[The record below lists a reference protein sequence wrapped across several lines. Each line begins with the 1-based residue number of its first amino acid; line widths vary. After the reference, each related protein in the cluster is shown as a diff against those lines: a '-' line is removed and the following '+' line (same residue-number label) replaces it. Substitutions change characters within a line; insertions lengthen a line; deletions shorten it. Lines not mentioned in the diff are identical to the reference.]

1 MSVNPQLL
9 YQSLLAETDQ
19 EANQEYEVDPRVA
32 QYALRNTNDDR
43 EVPGFSARVGE
54 FAPPGEEQ
62 NLTGIDQQ
70 EYDTYAVPEIP
81 EPKFVEAKRVVIV
94 DTALRDWTVQQDA
107 YNNVQFSFNAPT
119 AGSSVSNAQ
128 VPFYFNN
135 PVIPYSAYEMP
146 YVPPNQPSPPQVANI
161 KKRSIPSENNNITE
175 YGLLANVYGW
185 RIVKDQN
192 GRIVHFNQVSEPFP
206 PSYTVVYFP
215 VYDSTN
221 SRGARIG
228 VDSVVANTGDVL
240 DQFSTQEQISNVA
253 GIRLLRATLPFRKF
267 DSFPAGTYLNSDPSR
282 TPIAN
287 SVANLFNTFNSEPC
301 IYLGFASL
309 TGNYLGAGQVAQN
322 AFCALVQS
330 NRQAIPANSSTYIN
344 QYQDY
349 YPWGNEEYKFD
360 PPLSYLSNASL
371 VLSNGY
377 GVAFSHL
384 DNINITGIAFGTDLS
399 IGPIP
404 GNTSGALYFPLGL
417 MTFSVLRGTVPSNYV
432 NLCSAFFSSSN
443 LFSTNDI
450 RPGDEI
456 ILYQPAVSNLMSDPS
471 SNPAINAFFQNLL
484 ACNMLVTSVNTAQNL
499 GFTGYPMIEAAY
511 EFTAIPKMT
520 TIESAVNNTQTICAL
535 IQQQQGVSAIY
546 LTPTWNSNTGT
557 CNTSFNPSQQ
567 YAIPI
572 MNRMMQCTY
581 AFEIT
586 TLVPQNDAIPGTIV
600 KETIR

>member
-1 MSVNPQLL
+1 MSEMNPQLL

-32 QYALRNTNDDR
+32 QYALRNTADDQ
-43 EVPGFSARVGE
+43 EIPGFHDRGSGN

-62 NLTGIDQQ
+62 ILTNVDQQ

-81 EPKFVEAKRVVIV
+81 QPKFVESKRVIIV
-94 DTALRDWTVQQDA
+94 DTALRDWTVQPDA

-119 AGSSVSNAQ
+119 ASTTVSNAQ
-128 VPFYFNN
+128 LPFYFNN
-135 PVIPYSAYEMP
+135 PVIPYAAYEMP
-146 YVPPNQPSPPQVANI
+146 YVPPNQASPPQIANI
-161 KKRSIPSENNNITE
+161 KAQQIPSGVSSLNTTQF
-175 YGLLANVYGW
+175 GLLANTYGW
-185 RIVKDQN
+185 RLVKDTFGN
-192 GRIVHFNQVSEPFP
+192 IIHSPNPIL
-206 PSYTVVYFP
+206 PSYSVVYFP

-228 VDSVVANTGDVL
+228 VDTVIANTDDVI
-240 DQFSTQEQISNVA
+240 DQFSTQQQVSNVA

-267 DSFPAGTYLNSDPSR
+267 DSFPAGTYLNSDASR

-330 NRQAIPANSSTYIN
+330 NRQPFPANSSTYLN

-349 YPWGNEEYKFD
+349 YPWGNEEYTFD

-377 GVAFSHL
+377 GVAYSHI
-384 DNINITGIAFGTDLS
+384 DNINITSIRFGTDLS

-404 GNTSGALYFPLGL
+404 GDPSGNLYFPLGL
-417 MTFSVLRGTVPSNYV
+417 MTFSVLRGSIPSNYI
-432 NLCSAFFSSSN
+432 NLCSQFITSSN
-443 LFSTNDI
+443 LFSTNDL

-456 ILYQPAVSNLMSDPS
+456 ILYQPTVSNLMSDPS

-484 ACNMLVTSVNTAQNL
+484 ACNMLVTSVNTAQTL
-499 GFTGYPMIEAAY
+499 ASIGYPMIEAGY

-520 TIESAVNNTQTICAL
+520 TIESAVSNTQTICAL
-535 IQQQQGVSAIY
+535 IQQGNSAIF
-546 LTPTWNSNTGT
+546 LTPTFDATTSSV
-557 CNTSFNPSQQ
+557 CNTFTPSQQ

-581 AFEIT
+581 AFEVT
-586 TLVPQNDAIPGTIV
+586 TLVPSTDAINGTIV